1 MPTPSHQPAP
11 RGAHPLDFLPLVQRW
26 RLTPL
31 RGLALTSALGM
42 AIGAV
47 VAFIQGVL
55 FNHASLRDIVLP
67 TVVIGNAVGL
77 TIHGGLIAL
86 SLVSRGWTQRQVGLV
101 RSVVFVT
108 AVAFLSVAG
117 LALGNALLRGRNP
130 LYYIVHFEEM
140 APVVP
145 FTLGL
150 SLLLLVMTTLGQR
163 GAQAE
168 VQRLR
173 QREEIAATAQ
183 LLAEAQLRA
192 LQAQVEPHFLYNT
205 LANVLS
211 LIDTQPA
218 QARHM
223 LERFID
229 FLRAS
234 LQASRAASATVGA
247 ELDLAAAYLDV
258 LAVRMGKR
266 LHYRIEADDA
276 ARASQVAPMLIQPLV
291 ENAVM
296 HGLEPKVEGGTIVV
310 RAYHSRDSDS
320 AGLVIEVQDD
330 GVGIGNAPARSGG
343 GVGMANVKA
352 RALSMHGAAAQ
363 LQLTDN
369 PDGGTIV
376 RLLLPMTAM
385 VPSSTNPQP

>member
-1 MPTPSHQPAP
+1 MPTPFPPATP
-11 RGAHPLDFLPLVQRW
+11 GSHPLDFLPLVQRW
-26 RLTPL
+26 RLTRL
-31 RGLALTSALGM
+31 RGLALTSILGM
-42 AIGAV
+42 SIGAV
-47 VAFIQGVL
+47 ASLIQGVL
-55 FNHASLRDIVLP
+55 LNDARLTDIVLP
-67 TVVIGNAVGL
+67 TVVIGNAVGF
-77 TIHGGLIAL
+77 TIHGGLVAL
-86 SLVSRGWTQRQVGLV
+86 DRMSRGWPRRQAGLA
-101 RSVVFVT
+101 RSLYFVT
-108 AVAFLSVAG
+108 AVSVLSMLG
-117 LALGNALLRGRNP
+117 LAVGNALLRGRNP
-130 LYYIVHFEEM
+130 FHYIVHFQEM

-145 FTLGL
+145 FALGMA
-150 SLLLLVMTTLGQR
+150 LLMLVMTTIGQR
-163 GAQAE
+163 RAEAE
-168 VQRLR
+168 VQQLR

-205 LANVLS
+205 LANVLG

-234 LQASRAASATVGA
+234 LHASRAASATVGF

-258 LAVRMGKR
+258 LAVRMGER
-266 LHYRIEADDA
+266 LHYRIEADDT

-296 HGLEPKVEGGTIVV
+296 HGLEPKVEGGTIVLHAHV
-310 RAYHSRDSDS
+310 DST
-320 AGLVIEVQDD
+320 GLVIEIRDD
-330 GVGIGNAPARSGG
+330 GVGIGNAPPRSGG

-369 PDGGTIV
+369 PGGGAIV
-376 RLLLPMTAM
+376 RLLLPTTM
-385 VPSSTNPQP
+385 VPSSTHPQP

>member
-1 MPTPSHQPAP
+1 MKMPTPFPPASP
-11 RGAHPLDFLPLVQRW
+11 GSHPLDFLPLVQRW
-26 RLTPL
+26 RLTRL
-31 RGLALTSALGM
+31 RGLALTSILGM
-42 AIGAV
+42 SIGAV
-47 VAFIQGVL
+47 VSFIQGVL
-55 FNHASLRDIVLP
+55 FNDARLIDIVLP
-67 TVVIGNAVGL
+67 TVVIGNAVGF
-77 TIHGGLIAL
+77 TIHGGLVAL
-86 SLVSRGWTQRQVGLV
+86 DRMSRGWPRRQAGLA
-101 RSVVFVT
+101 RSLYFVT
-108 AVAFLSVAG
+108 AVSVLSMLG
-117 LALGNALLRGRNP
+117 LAVGNALLRGRNP
-130 LYYIVHFEEM
+130 FHYVVHFEEM

-145 FTLGL
+145 FALGMA
-150 SLLLLVMTTLGQR
+150 LLMLAMTTIGQR
-163 GAQAE
+163 RVQAE

-173 QREEIAATAQ
+173 QREEIAATAH

-205 LANVLS
+205 LANVLG

-234 LQASRAASATVGA
+234 LHASRAASATVGF

-296 HGLEPKVEGGTIVV
+296 HGLEPKVEGGTIVLH
-310 RAYHSRDSDS
+310 AHCDS
-320 AGLVIEVQDD
+320 AGLVIEVRDD
-330 GVGIGNAPARSGG
+330 GVGIGNAPPRSGG

-352 RALSMHGAAAQ
+352 RALNMHGPAAQ
-363 LQLTDN
+363 LQLTEN
-369 PDGGTIV
+369 PGGGAIV
-376 RLLLPMTAM
+376 RLLLPPTTM
-385 VPSSTNPQP
+385 VPPSTHPQP